1 MENKILNEVTEKMD
15 KAVDYVLH
23 EFNSIH
29 TGKASPAMVEGL
41 KVEAYGSTVNL
52 KEIAAITTPD
62 ARSISIQAWDKGVI
76 SDIVKAIQKAN
87 VGLNPRVDGN
97 LVRCPIP
104 ELSRERRQELV
115 KTVHGMAEEGRVRIR
130 GIRRD
135 ILDLLK
141 KEEKGGKMA
150 EDDLKRME
158 KEIQKLTDEH
168 IESIA
173 KHLAE
178 KEKEL
183 LQI

>member
-1 MENKILNEVTEKMD
+1 MESKVMNEVNEKMN
-15 KAVDYVLH
+15 KAVDFVLH

-76 SDIVKAIQKAN
+76 NDIVKAIQKAN
-87 VGLNPRVDGN
+87 VGLNPRVDGS

-115 KTVHGMAEEGRVRIR
+115 KTVHGMAEEGRIRIR
-130 GIRRD
+130 AIRRD
-135 ILDLLK
+135 VLDALK
-141 KEEKGGKMA
+141 KEEKAGKIA
-150 EDDLKRME
+150 EDDMKTME
-158 KEIQKLTDEH
+158 KEIQKHTDKH
-168 IESIA
+168 IESIG

>member
-1 MENKILNEVTEKMD
+1 MESKVINETVGKMD
-15 KAVDYVLH
+15 KAIDYVLH

-41 KVEAYGSTVNL
+41 KVEAYGSTVSL
-52 KEIAAITTPD
+52 KEVAAITTPD

-87 VGLNPRVDGN
+87 IGLNPRIDGG
-97 LVRCPIP
+97 LVRIAIP
-104 ELSRERRQELV
+104 ELSGERRQELV
-115 KTVHGMAEEGRVRIR
+115 KTTHSMAEDGRVRIR
-130 GIRRD
+130 SIRRD
-135 ILDLLK
+135 ILDFLK
-141 KEEKGGKMA
+141 REEKAKKIS
-150 EDDLKRME
+150 EDDFKRME
-158 KEIQKLTDEH
+158 KEIQTQTDKH

-183 LQI
+183 LRI

>member
-1 MENKILNEVTEKMD
+1 MESKVMNEVVGKMD

-41 KVEAYGSTVNL
+41 KVEAYGSLVHL

-62 ARSISIQAWDKGVI
+62 ARSISIQPWDKSVV
-76 SDIVKAIQKAN
+76 SDVVKAIQKAN
-87 VGLNPRVDGN
+87 IGLNPRVDGS
-97 LVRCPIP
+97 LIRCPIP

-115 KTVHGMAEEGRVRIR
+115 KTVHGMAEEGKVRIR

-135 ILDLLK
+135 VLDILK
-141 KEEKGGKMA
+141 KEEKAGNIA

-158 KEIQKLTDEH
+158 KEIQTHTDKH
-168 IESIA
+168 IEAIG
-173 KHLAE
+173 KHLTE

-183 LQI
+183 MQI

>member
-1 MENKILNEVTEKMD
+1 MESKVMNEVIEKMN

-62 ARSISIQAWDKGVI
+62 ARSISIQAWDKGVVN
-76 SDIVKAIQKAN
+76 DIVKAIQKAN
-87 VGLNPRVDGN
+87 IGLNPRVDGS

-115 KTVHGMAEEGRVRIR
+115 KTVHTMAEEGRIRIR
-130 GIRRD
+130 SIRRD
-135 ILDLLK
+135 VLDALK
-141 KEEKGGKMA
+141 KEEKAGKMA

-158 KEIQKLTDEH
+158 KEIQTQTDKH
-168 IESIA
+168 IESIG